1 MSTVLLYND
10 VYGGEHMSVLERVA
24 SLIVTGSMLVS
35 GALDTACPQN
45 DPEGLLL
52 VNRSWRI
59 SSEYVPEVRQAN
71 VPGQVRR
78 LMPHVADALEAMYA
92 AAKAEAGVTLVS
104 VSGYRAYDKQD
115 RIYKSKLK
123 RVRGDV
129 EAANAYVAL
138 PGTSEHQTGL
148 TMDVGQKNLSS
159 DKNLSGSFG
168 DSKGGIWLRDNCWRF
183 GFIIR
188 YQEGWED
195 ITGYAYEPWHVRYVG
210 MEVAQRLHENNMP
223 LEEFL
228 MIERT
233 AIMLSLISQGQGSGE

>member
-1 MSTVLLYND
+1 
-10 VYGGEHMSVLERVA
+10 
-24 SLIVTGSMLVS
+24 
-35 GALDTACPQN
+35 
-45 DPEGLLL
+45 
-52 VNRSWRI
+52 
-59 SSEYVPEVRQAN
+59 
-71 VPGQVRR
+71 
-78 LMPHVADALEAMYA
+78 
-92 AAKAEAGVTLVS
+92 
-104 VSGYRAYDKQD
+104 
-115 RIYKSKLK
+115 
-123 RVRGDV
+123 
-129 EAANAYVAL
+129 
-138 PGTSEHQTGL
+138 
-148 TMDVGQKNLSS
+148 MDVGQKNLSS

-188 YQEGWED
+188 YQAGWED

>member
-1 MSTVLLYND
+1 
-10 VYGGEHMSVLERVA
+10 
-24 SLIVTGSMLVS
+24 
-35 GALDTACPQN
+35 
-45 DPEGLLL
+45 
-52 VNRSWRI
+52 
-59 SSEYVPEVRQAN
+59 
-71 VPGQVRR
+71 
-78 LMPHVADALEAMYA
+78 MPHVADALEAMYA

-104 VSGYRAYDKQD
+104 VSGYRAYDKQE